1 MNNNYELEKEL
12 IRQNKKLRIHPF
24 DARNYIHR
32 GMTYFKLGR
41 MVESLRDYNK
51 AEELNPQLTPYLC
64 QRGLSYYYLGKYAQ
78 GARQFEIDLSVNSQD
93 VEETIW
99 HFLCIAQLEGI
110 KEAQQCLLPVRYD
123 PRPVMRKIYQ
133 VFAGHYSPENLLL
146 SEKTNTLRDN
156 LYTHLYLGLFYE
168 AHRGEIPILEVGK
181 TIASNIEKSR
191 FHINEAIKCEIDDYM
206 WYLAKIH
213 QQLRQTRVES

>member
-1 MNNNYELEKEL
+1 M
-12 IRQNKKLRIHPF
+12 
-24 DARNYIHR
+24 
-32 GMTYFKLGR
+32 
-41 MVESLRDYNK
+41 
-51 AEELNPQLTPYLC
+51 
-64 QRGLSYYYLGKYAQ
+64 
-78 GARQFEIDLSVNSQD
+78 
-93 VEETIW
+93 
-99 HFLCIAQLEGI
+99 
-110 KEAQQCLLPVRYD
+110 
-123 PRPVMRKIYQ
+123 
-133 VFAGHYSPENLLL
+133 LL

-213 QQLRQTRVES
+213 QRLRQTRVES